1 MKTTLEK
8 LRNDNAGYAFGQAG
22 ITESDLTKVNRI
34 IDRIELSR
42 TEMPQVLDDVEYTDE
57 FGCYYPNA
65 IIDGDTYCDGSMV
78 ICENGCAYVSLG
90 EQDAICKSISGG
102 TFPRI
107 DKDKLRYI
115 GKKEKTFWTFSTM
128 GAGAHQGL
136 YFNAEV
142 SCFELNNRSEEFKQ
156 YTTKNYDY
164 VFVQDWREQRSECD
178 YKYTVEKGCYSFCA
192 FHTAE
197 ELKEF
202 LSLYE
207 AIEEPYFG
215 NENWRKKYWILKS
228 GFVSVWTQEEFDKI
242 ESDRLERCLFN
253 GRKVPTKYIKDG
265 TTLVKY
271 VLRSDEIK
279 IWRYENG

>member
-78 ICENGCAYVSLG
+78 ICENGCAYVSLD
-90 EQDAICKSISGG
+90 EKNVIHKSISGG
-102 TFPRI
+102 SFPRI
-107 DKDKLRYI
+107 DIEKLRYM
-115 GKKEKTFWTFSTM
+115 GKKEKMFWTFSTM
-128 GAGAHQGL
+128 GSGAHRGL
-136 YFNAEV
+136 YFNVEV
-142 SCFELNNRSEEFKQ
+142 SCFELNMRSEEFKR

-178 YKYTVEKGCYSFCA
+178 YKYTVERGCHPFCA
-192 FHTAE
+192 FRTAE
-197 ELKEF
+197 ELQEF

-207 AIEEPYFG
+207 AVEEPYFR
-215 NENWRKKYWILKS
+215 NDSFCKKYWILKS
-228 GFVSVWTQEEFDKI
+228 DTVSVWEQEEFDKI
-242 ESDRLERCLFN
+242 ENFRTDRLWFN
-253 GRKVPTKYIKDG
+253 GRKVPTKFAKIG
-265 TTLVKY
+265 TTLVRY
-271 VLRSDEIK
+271 VLRSDEK
-279 IWRYENG
+279 RY